1 MQKNWSVFL
10 RAPASAL
17 MTKHIGSHLLPRK
30 CSPFPDPN
38 AQKKNWV
45 RGNFHHSLPLS
56 LMKPSM
62 QRAHPS
68 LATSS
73 FSSSKKVWDGLEWPK
88 STSPFLLSKLTR
100 DPHLKSPLEK
110 MCNGWRISFSVV
122 DGSTSDSS
130 VKASKAVLGK
140 HKTKQR
146 NEAKPI
152 LTIWTSRLL
161 WQETWRCHRTGKW
174 VAVFAAS
181 FGIHGSWPK
190 SHTIPKAACEKLI
203 KTLDYQIWWVNLG
216 DLQSTAAKPVT
227 CISSNFKNSFS
238 FGSFN
243 QLVKSQGGGTS
254 AKFWLWRKIKIL
266 NCWEHADIMNHS
278 KLLQTTRKT
287 TKKKLQ
293 KKKLGTSDICRI
305 MTQVGD
311 HRHQQLHGS
320 RWSWSR
326 DPVAE
331 KKTAN
336 DLWTQMKSES
346 DWCRLTREPT
356 WT

>member
-1 MQKNWSVFL
+1 
-10 RAPASAL
+10 

-38 AQKKNWV
+38 AQKIRV
-45 RGNFHHSLPLS
+45 RGNFHPSLPLS
-56 LMKPSM
+56 EALDAKG
-62 QRAHPS
+62 AS
-68 LATSS
+68 LLSN
-73 FSSSKKVWDGLEWPK
+73 FILQQFQEGLGWPRVTK

-190 SHTIPKAACEKLI
+190 SHTIPKAAYEKLI

-227 CISSNFKNSFS
+227 CISSNFKNSFG

-254 AKFWLWRKIKIL
+254 AKFWLWLKIKIFK
-266 NCWEHADIMNHS
+266 CWEHADIMNHS

-287 TKKKLQ
+287 HHSKLQ
-293 KKKLGTSDICRI
+293 KKNSVPRTY
-305 MTQVGD
+305 
-311 HRHQQLHGS
+311 
-320 RWSWSR
+320 
-326 DPVAE
+326 AE
-331 KKTAN
+331 
-336 DLWTQMKSES
+336 LWP
-346 DWCRLTREPT
+346 R
-356 WT
+356 